1 MIPLSTMP
9 SISPVSMKSDI
20 WCLNLRWVSPVFRLG
35 GVKYV
40 LDYEPGYTTDGAS
53 IPRFFWRLFGHPL
66 QMPLL
71 IAALPHDGL
80 YSGELCTRAEADAAF
95 LAIMKKIGIGLVKRN
110 AIYAAV
116 RSGGW
121 TVWNRHTVKS
131 IAKSRAKC
139 VLVRAD
145 KMEEGAA

>member
-9 SISPVSMKSDI
+9 SISPVSMSSDL
-20 WCLNLRWVSPVFRLG
+20 WRLNARWVSPVFRLG
-35 GVKYV
+35 GVKYRLV
-40 LDYEPGYTTDGAS
+40 YEPGYLTDGAS
-53 IPRFFWRLFGHPL
+53 IPRLFWRLFGHPL

-80 YSGELCTRAEADAAF
+80 YSGELCTRAEADAIF
-95 LAIMKKIGIGLVKRN
+95 LALMKKIGIGLVKRN

-121 TVWNRHTVKS
+121 AVWSKHTAKS

-145 KMEEGAA
+145 RMEEGAE